1 MSFTELQGECSVL
14 LQPSKGG
21 ANRTKVGKSP
31 KPKVEVKKEK
41 KDNVTESK
49 QERRSAQTRKE
60 KSLEGDEIDNSE
72 TRSKRSSD
80 AHKVKSREVE
90 KEKLVAQRLSEKNQ
104 TNLDSKKSGKEE
116 TNEKNNDTNGRSAS
130 AKKDKLSHVRRSSTA
145 SKTRLSLERV
155 RKRHSVKSEPVP
167 FLYKQI
173 GLVTAAPGFHENVCF
188 WCNQSGGRLLNCDKV
203 KCPKTYHVECLQM
216 TKLPHGEQNI

>member
-1 MSFTELQGECSVL
+1 M
-14 LQPSKGG
+14 LQPSKG
-21 ANRTKVGKSP
+21 ANRAKVGKSP
-31 KPKVEVKKEK
+31 KSKVEVKKEK
-41 KDNVTESK
+41 KDNVAESK

-60 KSLEGDEIDNSE
+60 KSLEADENENSE

-80 AHKVKSREVE
+80 GHKVKSREVE
-90 KEKLVAQRLSEKNQ
+90 KEKLATQRLSEKNQ
-104 TNLDSKKSGKEE
+104 TNVDSKKSGKEGA
-116 TNEKNNDTNGRSAS
+116 NEKRSNDTNGRLAA

-216 TKLPHGEQNI
+216 TKLPHGGQNI